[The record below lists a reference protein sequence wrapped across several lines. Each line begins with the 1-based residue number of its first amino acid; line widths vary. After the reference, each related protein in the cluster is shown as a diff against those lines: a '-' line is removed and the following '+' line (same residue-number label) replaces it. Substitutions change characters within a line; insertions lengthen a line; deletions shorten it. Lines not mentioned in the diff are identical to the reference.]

1 MWYVLQVPTGREDRL
16 IEEIRCYQVQDYLE
30 DIFAPR
36 SVRKKKYQG
45 KWQVYEELLFPGY
58 LFVISEAPEELYQAL
73 KRIPQMTR
81 ILGTG
86 EKWTAMTAKDI
97 ETVRRLASPQ
107 GKSLRERWR
116 MNFSEGYLKGDK
128 IIVIDGPLKGM
139 ESSISRIDRHK
150 RLAWL
155 SMEIMGQPREIAVGL
170 EIIRKE

>member
-155 SMEIMGQPREIAVGL
+155 SIDVLGEPREIAVGL

>member
-45 KWQVYEELLFPGY
+45 KWQVYEEMLFPGY

-86 EKWTAMTAKDI
+86 EKWTAMTANDI

-107 GKSLRERWR
+107 GKSLCERWR

-128 IIVIDGPLKGM
+128 IIIIDGPLKGM

>member
-1 MWYVLQVPTGREDRL
+1 MWYVLQVPTGREDQ
-16 IEEIRCYQVQDYLE
+16 IMEEIHRYRIHEYFE

-45 KWQVYEELLFPGY
+45 KWQSCEELLFPGY
-58 LFVISEAPEELYQAL
+58 LFVISEYPEELYQAL
-73 KRIPQMTR
+73 KRIPRMTR
-81 ILGTG
+81 ILGTD

-97 ETVRRLASPQ
+97 ETVRRLAAPQ
-107 GKSLRERWR
+107 GKSLCERWR

-128 IIVIDGPLKGM
+128 IIITEGPLKGM
-139 ESSISRIDRHK
+139 ESNISRIDRHK

-155 SMEIMGQPREIAVGL
+155 SMEMMGQTREVAVGL